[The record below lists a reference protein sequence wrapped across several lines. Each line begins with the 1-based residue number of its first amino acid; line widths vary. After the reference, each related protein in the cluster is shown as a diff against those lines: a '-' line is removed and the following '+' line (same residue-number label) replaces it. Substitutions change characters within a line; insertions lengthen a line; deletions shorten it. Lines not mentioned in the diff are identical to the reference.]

1 MSGTWH
7 CLGNAEAIP
16 VGGIYAAT
24 LGDWAVLVARTE
36 AGLSAVI
43 DCCSHQATRLSAG
56 RVRRG
61 AIMCPLHGARFD
73 LATGKNLGGAYR
85 DLRTFPVR
93 DSEGGIEVC
102 VPDTQPRT
110 GEVPVEG

>member
-1 MSGTWH
+1 MAESWH
-7 CLGNAEAIP
+7 GLGNAEPIEHGGTYAAN
-16 VGGIYAAT
+16 VGG
-24 LGDWAVLVARTE
+24 WAVLVARTD

-43 DCCSHQATRLSAG
+43 DCCSHQATRLSTG

-93 DSEGGIEVC
+93 EGAGGIEVC
-102 VPDTQPRT
+102 VPDTPPRT
-110 GEVPVEG
+110 GEIPLEV